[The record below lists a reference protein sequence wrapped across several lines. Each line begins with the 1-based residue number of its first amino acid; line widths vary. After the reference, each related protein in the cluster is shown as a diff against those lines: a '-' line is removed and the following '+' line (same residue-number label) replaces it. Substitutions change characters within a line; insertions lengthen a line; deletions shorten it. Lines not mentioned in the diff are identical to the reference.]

1 MISQREQLLNQQ
13 IQNLKCD
20 VENIKQK
27 QSKSHAQ
34 KSQKYTSQMR
44 SDKKPKQRSNSKG
57 KCTRLP
63 FLFGPFLCRERKRAL
78 ALVLPLHNL
87 LPSRGFN
94 AVFLPPPQSS
104 SSGPE

>member
-34 KSQKYTSQMR
+34 KSQKYTS
-44 SDKKPKQRSNSKG
+44 
-57 KCTRLP
+57 
-63 FLFGPFLCRERKRAL
+63 
-78 ALVLPLHNL
+78 
-87 LPSRGFN
+87 
-94 AVFLPPPQSS
+94 
-104 SSGPE
+104 